1 VKDFVYIDS
10 VAPSDCAYRAFGA
23 TLEELFT
30 NAARAVTACMVELE
44 SVASKRSVEIELEA
58 ATETDLLYNWLEEI
72 VYLKDTENLF
82 LVDFEIDITS
92 ADKKKL
98 KARASGDKIDYSKQR
113 IIVDVKAV
121 TMHKFNLEKNADGW
135 EAFVVL
141 DL

>member
-23 TLEELFT
+23 TLKQLFA

-44 SVASKRSVEIELEA
+44 SVSLSRTVEIELEA

-72 VYLKDTENLF
+72 IYLKDTENLF
-82 LVDFEIDITS
+82 LVDFEIDITT
-92 ADKKKL
+92 AEIKKL
-98 KARASGDKIDYSKQR
+98 KAKASGGNIDYNSQR
-113 IIVDVKAV
+113 INVDVKAV
-121 TMHKFNLEKNADGW
+121 TMHKFSLEKNADGW

>member
-1 VKDFVYIDS
+1 
-10 VAPSDCAYRAFGA
+10 
-23 TLEELFT
+23 
-30 NAARAVTACMVELE
+30 MVELE
-44 SVASKRSVEIELEA
+44 SVASKRIVEIELEA
-58 ATETDLLYNWLEEI
+58 ANETDLLYNWLEEI
-72 VYLKDTENLF
+72 VYLKDAENLF
-82 LVDFEIDITS
+82 LVDFEIDITA

-98 KARASGDKIDYSKQR
+98 KARASGDKIDYSKQS